1 MAIRDEVDKTIDNV
15 KDAAHEIKHRVV
27 ADAEQTKR
35 DLDGDDMTT
44 SQKIGSVVNQ
54 KKNETQATIDKAKR
68 DLRNKS

>member
-15 KDAAHEIKHRVV
+15 KDAAHEIKHRAV
-27 ADAEQTKR
+27 ADAERTKR

-44 SQKIGSVVNQ
+44 SEKIGSVVNQ
-54 KKNETQATIDKAKR
+54 KKNEAQATIDKAKR